1 MHLKELLNSL
11 SRLAKENNVSEP
23 YVVGGLPRDKAFG
36 VPMKIK
42 DVDIT
47 TGDAGSFALAMLA
60 SKEWPEAH
68 FRSYD
73 DGHSSLD
80 FKNIRLDF
88 SNNFK
93 LPGVKKE
100 LEDRHTDKKQE
111 VAGLKEE
118 LYSRDFTINTLL
130 QPMDLSKEPL
140 DLTSMALDDIKNKIL
155 RTPVNPALT
164 IGYDPRRILR
174 AIKLTIKFDL
184 HIQPD
189 LAEALVKYRGGIRD
203 ISLNHI
209 KKQVNQML
217 KIDAKKTIQMLSEY
231 KLLPIIPLS
240 RLMTLEMAKNRMIQ
254 HLLDGGGG
262 F

>member
-1 MHLKELLNSL
+1 MHLEELLNSL
-11 SRLAKENNVSEP
+11 SRLAKENNISEP
-23 YVVGGLPRDKAFG
+23 YIVGGLPRDKAFG
-36 VPMKIK
+36 TPTEVK

-47 TGDAGSFALAMLA
+47 TGDAGSFALAMLS
-60 SKEWPEAH
+60 SKEWPDAH

-93 LPGVKKE
+93 LPNIKKE
-100 LEDRHTDKKQE
+100 LDEKQ
-111 VAGLKEE
+111 GITNLKEE

-130 QPMDLSKEPL
+130 QPMDLKKAPL
-140 DLTSMALDDIKNKIL
+140 DLTAMGLSDIKNKIL
-155 RTPVNPALT
+155 RTPVNPELT

-174 AIKLTIKFDL
+174 AIKLAIKFDL

-203 ISLNHI
+203 VSLNHI

-217 KIDAKKTIQMLSEY
+217 KMDSKKTIQMLSEY

-240 RLMTLEMAKNRMIQ
+240 KLMTLEMTKNRMIQ
-254 HLLDGGGG
+254 HLLEGSEG
-262 F
+262 FNNV

>member
-1 MHLKELLNSL
+1 MHLEELLNSL
-11 SRLAKENNVSEP
+11 DRLAKENDISKP
-23 YVVGGLPRDKAFG
+23 YIVGGLPRDRAFG
-36 VPMKIK
+36 MSSEVK

-60 SKEWPEAH
+60 SKEWPDAH
-68 FRSYD
+68 FRSYN

-93 LPGVKKE
+93 LPGIAKI
-100 LEDRHTDKKQE
+100 LEDEGKSDVTS
-111 VAGLKEE
+111 LKEE
-118 LYSRDFTINTLL
+118 LFSRDFTINTLL
-130 QPMDLSKEPL
+130 QPMDLSKKPL
-140 DLTSMALDDIKNKIL
+140 DLTAMALDDIKDKKL
-155 RTPVNPALT
+155 RTPVNPELT

-174 AIKLTIKFDL
+174 AVKLAIKFDL
-184 HIQPD
+184 HMQPD
-189 LAEALVKYRGGIRD
+189 LEEAMVKYRGSIRD
-203 ISLNHI
+203 VSLNHI

-217 KIDAKKTIQMLSEY
+217 KMDSKKTIHLLSRY

-240 RLMTLEMAKNRMIQ
+240 RLMTIEMAKNHMVQ
-254 HLLDGGGG
+254 HLLDGSEG